1 VRDGSKK
8 TGGIFG
14 SPEARAPKRMLRK
27 GVEPLTLSLLDSC
40 ATNCANR
47 ARGRHQT
54 KTSNRPAR
62 THRPPLPSS
71 PVLPSLD
78 ECGGQ
83 LTVAGESC
91 TVSSWR
97 WRAAGHRLGSGQS
110 TPSVVPPCSREQ
122 RTSSSQMEDDQQRAV
137 ATWASLRAS
146 RRPSWPPISRSL
158 PLFVLRRGTSAA
170 RLDRS
175 LRSLTRVL

>member
-1 VRDGSKK
+1 MRAVVQRRSRASGASCGTGAKR
-8 TGGIFG
+8 GGIFG

-47 ARGRHQT
+47 ARVGRQT
-54 KTSNRPAR
+54 ETGTSPAR

-97 WRAAGHRLGSGQS
+97 CRAAGHRLGSGQS
-110 TPSVVPPCSREQ
+110 TPSVVPQCSREQ
-122 RTSSSQMEDDQQRAV
+122 RTSSSQMEGVSVVCARP
-137 ATWASLRAS
+137 
-146 RRPSWPPISRSL
+146 RPSLIMLALSHECADDIFPAP
-158 PLFVLRRGTSAA
+158 
-170 RLDRS
+170 
-175 LRSLTRVL
+175 

>member
-8 TGGIFG
+8 TGGFFG

-47 ARGRHQT
+47 ARGRDQT
-54 KTSNRPAR
+54 KTGKTRAR
-62 THRPPLPSS
+62 THRPPPPSS

-97 WRAAGHRLGSGQS
+97 CRAAGHRLGSGQS
-110 TPSVVPPCSREQ
+110 TPSVVPHCSRSRGRPPVRWRMINSAQ
-122 RTSSSQMEDDQQRAV
+122 WLPGLACAPRDGLPGHLSLDPCHCSSSDGV
-137 ATWASLRAS
+137 PL
-146 RRPSWPPISRSL
+146 L
-158 PLFVLRRGTSAA
+158 PDSIVLSA
-170 RLDRS
+170 L
-175 LRSLTRVL
+175 